1 MRWLKVVVVEEGG
14 EVGVGGVVGV
24 GGELCGEV
32 DEGAFGGVGGEGG
45 VVEEAEAEEGGV
57 VGVWVEEFFAGLDE
71 VDEPVEVVEGF
82 LVLEGEF
89 GEGLAFAF
97 VGGGCEAEGGGEGEG
112 VWADFDGEVIGGG
125 GFLEVGG
132 ADEEGV
138 AGVNVVVVHGHMG
151 FEIFTIY
158 DLRFTIWIIAR
169 RRRGKTAGGCK
180 AVWPARRAAPKGRKL
195 VRRA

>member
-32 DEGAFGGVGGEGG
+32 DEGAFGGVGGGCA

-57 VGVWVEEFFAGLDE
+57 VGVWVEAFFAGLDE

-82 LVLEGEF
+82 LALEGEF

-97 VGGGCEAEGGGEGEG
+97 VGWGCEAEGGGEGEG

-138 AGVNVVVVHGHMG
+138 AWVECVHGHMR
-151 FEIFTIY
+151 FEVFTIY
-158 DLRFTIWIIAR
+158 DLRFTIYDLRFTIYDLDYSAPEAR
-169 RRRGKTAGGCK
+169 ELRSFS
-180 AVWPARRAAPKGRKL
+180 
-195 VRRA
+195 